1 MRWSN
6 GEHEW
11 HRWFA
16 WYPKTIVNQA
26 TNEKVTVW
34 WEHIAR
40 REIMGN
46 FFPYYIYN
54 PDPTHWMSLPA
65 PPKKGD
71 E

>member
-6 GEHEW
+6 NKHEW

-16 WYPKTIVNQA
+16 WYPTFIINRATGHEMTI
-26 TNEKVTVW
+26 W

-40 REIMGN
+40 KKIMGN
-46 FFPYYIYN
+46 YFPYYIYN
-54 PDPTHWMSLPA
+54 PDPDF
-65 PPKKGD
+65 KGD